1 MEANNY
7 FIIYNQNG
15 IEKVD
20 EQAYKNWLKYNWNN
34 YNTGLENV
42 VCMNDK
48 VSTGFISHLTMENE
62 FKPFAVIYYP
72 GGNLKSKHVIKE
84 YYASWEEALK
94 RHLQLIECGY
104 CSLKQN
110 AA

>member
-1 MEANNY
+1 MEAKNY

-20 EQAYKNWLKYNWNN
+20 ESTYKNWLKYNWNN

-42 VCMNDK
+42 LCMNDK
-48 VSTGFISHLTMENE
+48 VSTGFISHLSTANDC
-62 FKPFAVIYYP
+62 KPFAVIYYP
-72 GGNLKSKHVIKE
+72 GGNLKSKHAIKE

>member
-1 MEANNY
+1 MDA
-7 FIIYNQNG
+7 
-15 IEKVD
+15 
-20 EQAYKNWLKYNWNN
+20 
-34 YNTGLENV
+34 
-42 VCMNDK
+42 
-48 VSTGFISHLTMENE
+48 ENE
-62 FKPFAVIYYP
+62 NKPFVVMYYP

>member
-1 MEANNY
+1 MEAKNY

-20 EQAYKNWLKYNWNN
+20 EQTYKNWLKFNWNN

-42 VCMNDK
+42 LCMNDK
-48 VSTGFISHLTMENE
+48 VSTGFISHLTSEDE
-62 FKPFAVIYYP
+62 FKPFAVMYYP

>member
-1 MEANNY
+1 MEVKNY

-15 IEKVD
+15 VEKVD
-20 EQAYKNWLKYNWNN
+20 EPTYKNWLKYNWNN

-42 VCMNDK
+42 LCMNDK
-48 VSTGFISHLTMENE
+48 VSTGFISHLTFENE
-62 FKPFAVIYYP
+62 YKPFAVIYYP
-72 GGNLKSKHVIKE
+72 GGNLKSKHAIKE

-94 RHLQLIECGY
+94 RHVQLIECGY

>member
-1 MEANNY
+1 MEANHHY
-7 FIIYNQNG
+7 IIYSHEG
-15 IEKVD
+15 IQKVD
-20 EQAYKNWLKYNWNN
+20 EKAYKNWLKYNWNN

-48 VSTGFISHLTMENE
+48 VSTGFISHLHFENE
-62 FKPFAVIYYP
+62 GKPFVVIYYP

-94 RHLQLIECGY
+94 RHVQLIECGY

>member
-1 MEANNY
+1 METANHY
-7 FIIYNQNG
+7 IIYNQNG
-15 IEKVD
+15 IQKVD
-20 EQAYKNWLKYNWNN
+20 LNAYKNWLKFNWNN

-42 VCMNDK
+42 RCMNDK
-48 VSTGFISHLTMENE
+48 VSTGFISHLSKENE
-62 FKPFAVIYYP
+62 GKPFVVMYYP

-94 RHLQLIECGY
+94 RHIQFVECGY

>member
-1 MEANNY
+1 MEAKNY

-15 IEKVD
+15 TEKVD
-20 EQAYKNWLKYNWNN
+20 EPTYKNWLKFNWNN

-48 VSTGFISHLTMENE
+48 VSTGFIAHLNFENE
-62 FKPFAVIYYP
+62 SKPFAVMYYP

-94 RHLQLIECGY
+94 RHLQFIECGY

>member
-1 MEANNY
+1 MEAKNN
-7 FIIYNQNG
+7 FVIYNNNCV
-15 IEKVD
+15 EKVD
-20 EQAYKNWLKYNWNN
+20 EQAYKSWLKYNWSN

-42 VCMNDK
+42 DCMNDK
-48 VSTGFISHLTMENE
+48 VSTGFIAHLSLESDC
-62 FKPFAVIYYP
+62 KPFVVIYYP

-84 YYASWEEALK
+84 YYASWEEALR
-94 RHLQLIECGY
+94 RHRQFIECGY